1 MPGKEFMARMAPEF
15 AQHVGSA
22 RENASRQAAVE
33 RLIAKAEYEYFQV
46 RRDLMTVLGIAEG
59 PAMKQEDAAPA
70 PPEAAEAAEAA

>member
-1 MPGKEFMARMAPEF
+1 MPGKDFMARMAPEF

-46 RRDLMTVLGIAEG
+46 CRDLRTVLELAE
-59 PAMKQEDAAPA
+59 APA
-70 PPEAAEAAEAA
+70 AAADEALPTSPEAAKAA

>member
-1 MPGKEFMARMAPEF
+1 MPGKDFMARMAPEF

-46 RRDLMTVLGIAEG
+46 RRDLMAVLGIAEQ
-59 PAMKQEDAAPA
+59 PAAAPEAPPA
-70 PPEAAEAAEAA
+70 PPEAAEAA